1 MFNLFATSSSF
12 FLFNL
17 FVLLFNSFA
26 SSFNF
31 FSVLSSFFLLVILHL
46 LNHLTSCITGFLH
59 QCIEI
64 LQQITE
70 KNSFYL
76 VCIQSQPCCCIAVHA
91 IWKVF
96 FVKTHL
102 NTFFSCFKF
111 TMHKFSFSSY
121 RLCGHPFK
129 QLRLNVIPDVSI
141 VTTHSGISETLNGII

>member
-31 FSVLSSFFLLVILHL
+31 FSVLSSFFLVILHR

-70 KNSFYL
+70 KDSFYL

-102 NTFFSCFKF
+102 NMFFSCFKF
-111 TMHKFSFSSY
+111 TMHKFRFSSY

>member
-31 FSVLSSFFLLVILHL
+31 FSVLSSFFLVILHR

-129 QLRLNVIPDVSI
+129 QLRFNVIPDVSI

>member
-31 FSVLSSFFLLVILHL
+31 FSVLSSFFLVILHR

-59 QCIEI
+59 QCTEI

-70 KNSFYL
+70 KDSFYL

-102 NTFFSCFKF
+102 NTYFSCFKF